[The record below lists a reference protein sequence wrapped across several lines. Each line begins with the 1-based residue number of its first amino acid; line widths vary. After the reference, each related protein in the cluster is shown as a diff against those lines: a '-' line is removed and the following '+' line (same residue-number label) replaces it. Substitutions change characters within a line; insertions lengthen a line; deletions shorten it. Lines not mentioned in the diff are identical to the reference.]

1 MSRGPA
7 ANRPKVM
14 GGHAATLRPARD
26 DDLPACLDTW
36 HGAVDDYGLRVGRPP
51 TPRSY
56 GQLRL
61 LVAHALATDPG
72 RFWVAVC
79 PATDGGERIVGFVS
93 ATVRGPVWYLAM
105 LFVRPGEQAAGLGSA
120 LLERVLPAPGEG
132 LVRAT
137 CTDSAQPI
145 ANALYARIGIMPRL
159 PVLQLVG
166 RPDQAPLPE
175 LPAGVIAVPF
185 EDVELNGGDGRDD
198 GGLAVTLDALDRAV
212 LGYERP
218 LEHALLRRTG
228 RHGFLFRARG
238 GRALGYGYV
247 ADSGRLGPIA
257 LDDPELAAPA
267 LGQLTRMID
276 PPGAYLAWIPG
287 SFGQAAAALL
297 RSGFRL
303 EDFPALFCWDRDFAR
318 FDRYVPL
325 SLAIL

>member
-1 MSRGPA
+1 MSREPA
-7 ANRPKVM
+7 ANRPEVVP
-14 GGHAATLRPARD
+14 GRGALLRPARD
-26 DDLPACLDTW
+26 EDLPACLDTW
-36 HGAVDDYGLRVGRPP
+36 HAAVDDYGLRVGRPP

-61 LVAHALATDPG
+61 LVAHALATDAG
-72 RFWVAVC
+72 RFWVAVR
-79 PATDGGERIVGFVS
+79 PAPDGGERIIGFVS

-105 LFVRPGEQAAGLGSA
+105 LFVRPDEQAAGLGSA
-120 LLERVLPAPGEG
+120 LLERVLPAPGDN
-132 LVRAT
+132 LTRAT

-145 ANALYARIGIMPRL
+145 ANALYARIGISPRL

-166 RPDQAPLPE
+166 RPDRAPLPG
-175 LPAGVIAVPF
+175 LPAGVVAVPF
-185 EDVELNGGDGRDD
+185 DEVETGGDGRDD
-198 GGLAVTLDALDRAV
+198 GDLAGTLDAIDRAV

-228 RHGFLFRARG
+228 RHGFLYRAGG

-247 ADSGRLGPIA
+247 ADSGRLGPLA
-257 LDDPELAAPA
+257 VDDPELAAPA
-267 LGQLTRMID
+267 LGQLARVID
-276 PPGAYLAWIPG
+276 PPGVYLAWVPG

-303 EDFPALFCWDRDFAR
+303 EDFPAIFCWDRDFAR
-318 FDRYVPL
+318 FDRYLPL